1 MRAGIFNGTAVALKS
16 MIGESC
22 DASNQAR
29 AGVGRS
35 VAGAGVYLAAA

>member
-1 MRAGIFNGTAVALKS
+1 

-35 VAGAGVYLAAA
+35 VPWAGVYLAAA